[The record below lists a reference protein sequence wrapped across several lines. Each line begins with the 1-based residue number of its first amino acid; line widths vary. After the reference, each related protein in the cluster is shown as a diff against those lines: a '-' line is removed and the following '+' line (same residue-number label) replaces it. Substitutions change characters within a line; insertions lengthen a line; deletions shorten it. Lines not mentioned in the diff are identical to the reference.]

1 MIQLFSFLDA
11 EVFLEDRDAFVYR
24 TRAAAPPRH

>member
-11 EVFLEDRDAFVYR
+11 EVFLEDRDSFVYR
-24 TRAAAPPRH
+24 ASAAPPAH